1 MRSSPLA
8 AALLLALAVIS
19 FGPAPT
25 EAIRF
30 RCGILGWLP
39 KDFACRSTCW
49 ATGHKTGHCDEDN
62 DCVCEHK
69 GQVRDS
75 PYGFS
80 KFFSLQLQSM
90 PCALLATGK

>member
-1 MRSSPLA
+1 MRSPPLA
-8 AALLLALAVIS
+8 AALLLSLAVLS
-19 FGPAPT
+19 QGPSPT

-75 PYGFS
+75 AKRKSYLYTTIG
-80 KFFSLQLQSM
+80 
-90 PCALLATGK
+90 T